1 VVLLT
6 RRVALATEII
16 EIMVAIVKTSVDL
29 PTSLEESRIFL
40 KAMII
45 E

>member
-6 RRVALATEII
+6 RRVALAIEII

-29 PTSLEESRIFL
+29 PTSLEESRIFS
-40 KAMII
+40 KAMVV